1 MKQPSPIKTDIP
13 ARERLIFALDVPDLD
28 RARGLVAT
36 LGDAVEFYKLGLEFF
51 LSGHYF
57 ELAAELK
64 AQGKKIF
71 ADLKL
76 FDIPATVA
84 SAVRQLARHEV
95 DFCTV
100 HGNDAMLKAAAEAK
114 GSMRILAVTA
124 LTSLD
129 QGDLDDLGFQ
139 CDARSLVLSRAQRAL
154 ALGCDGVV
162 SSGLEVSALASSLK
176 IGRMPGQTVTSAW
189 STVSRSAGTSSPD
202 DTTPSQPRA
211 SARFARD
218 STRVRASHWKPRS
231 SRSPWSRLVRAVTA
245 RICISPFSSAAA
257 RNMLSLPCT
266 VQKFTCRLASCR
278 TAEATVAGMS
288 NSFRSAKIFLPA
300 SRNSSASSK

>member
-1 MKQPSPIKTDIP
+1 MLTETRHQFFLAHRGPGRQHDGG
-13 ARERLIFALDVPDLD
+13 ADDLAEAIVGHTEH
-28 RARGLVAT
+28 RC

-57 ELAAELK
+57 ELAADLK
-64 AQGKKIF
+64 ASGKKIF

-100 HGNDAMLKAAAEAK
+100 HGNDAMLKAAADAK
-114 GSMRILAVTA
+114 GGMRILAVTA

-139 CDARSLVLSRAQRAL
+139 CDARSLVLSRAKRAL

-162 SSGLEVSALASSLK
+162 SSGLEVPALRESVDHALVTVCPG
-176 IGRMPGQTVTSAW
+176 IRPIFNDEATADNDQQRIVTPGRAIADGADYLVVGRPIRDA
-189 STVSRSAGTSSPD
+189 AD
-202 DTTPSQPRA
+202 PRA
-211 SARFARD
+211 A
-218 STRVRASHWKPRS
+218 
-231 SRSPWSRLVRAVTA
+231 
-245 RICISPFSSAAA
+245 
-257 RNMLSLPCT
+257 
-266 VQKFTCRLASCR
+266 
-278 TAEATVAGMS
+278 AEAIQQQIAEALETA
-288 NSFRSAKIFLPA
+288 
-300 SRNSSASSK
+300 

>member
-1 MKQPSPIKTDIP
+1 MKQANTSPIKANIP

-28 RARGLVAT
+28 RARRLVDT
-36 LGDAVEFYKLGLEFF
+36 LDDSVVFYKLGLEFF

-64 AQGKKIF
+64 ERGKKIF

-84 SAVRQLARHEV
+84 AAVRQLARHDV

-100 HGNDAMLKAAAEAK
+100 HGNDSMLKAAAEAK

-129 QGDLDDLGFQ
+129 QGDLEDLGFQ
-139 CDARSLVLSRAQRAL
+139 CDARTLVLSRARRAL

-162 SSGLEVSALASSLK
+162 SSGLEAPALRESVDHAL
-176 IGRMPGQTVTSAW
+176 ITVCPGIRPVFNDEAP
-189 STVSRSAGTSSPD
+189 PD
-202 DTTPSQPRA
+202 DDQQRIVTPGRAIATGADYLVVGRPIRDAKDPRA
-211 SARFARD
+211 AAEEIQ
-218 STRVRASHWKPRS
+218 AQ
-231 SRSPWSRLVRAVTA
+231 
-245 RICISPFSSAAA
+245 IAAA
-257 RNMLSLPCT
+257 L
-266 VQKFTCRLASCR
+266 
-278 TAEATVAGMS
+278 
-288 NSFRSAKIFLPA
+288 
-300 SRNSSASSK
+300 

>member
-1 MKQPSPIKTDIP
+1 MNSPSPIKTDIP
-13 ARERLIFALDVPDLD
+13 VRERLIFALDVPDID
-28 RARGLVAT
+28 RARALVET
-36 LGDAVEFYKLGLEFF
+36 LDDSVVFYKLGLEFF

-64 AQGKKIF
+64 DKGKKIF

-100 HGNDAMLKAAAEAK
+100 HGNDSMLKAAAEAK
-114 GSMRILAVTA
+114 GGMQILAVTA

-139 CDARSLVLSRAQRAL
+139 CDAQTLVLSRARRAL

-162 SSGLEVSALASSLK
+162 SSGLEVPALREAVDHALVTVCPGIRPIFNDEATAVNDQQRIVTPGKAISTGADYLVV
-176 IGRMPGQTVTSAW
+176 GRPIRDA
-189 STVSRSAGTSSPD
+189 AD
-202 DTTPSQPRA
+202 PRGA
-211 SARFARD
+211 
-218 STRVRASHWKPRS
+218 
-231 SRSPWSRLVRAVTA
+231 
-245 RICISPFSSAAA
+245 
-257 RNMLSLPCT
+257 
-266 VQKFTCRLASCR
+266 
-278 TAEATVAGMS
+278 AEAIQKQIAD
-288 NSFRSAKIFLPA
+288 AIK
-300 SRNSSASSK
+300 